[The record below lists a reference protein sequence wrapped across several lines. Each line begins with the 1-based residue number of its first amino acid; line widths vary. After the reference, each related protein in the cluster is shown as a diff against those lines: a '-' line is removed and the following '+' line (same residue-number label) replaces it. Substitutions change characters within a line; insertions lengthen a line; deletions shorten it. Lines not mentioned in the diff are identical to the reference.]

1 MSDIRKNQQGI
12 TFLELIIVLSI
23 IGVLLSVS
31 TINTSNLFGK
41 TTFATTTETLIAD
54 IKQQQIKA
62 MVGDA
67 EGRGSTSDYGVNF
80 EQGRYTLFH
89 GATYDPM
96 EPSNIRI
103 DLSPQMQF
111 SAIGF
116 ANSFV
121 TFGKLSGEVQNFDP
135 ASNFFTLE
143 YMGSNER
150 KTFYFNR
157 YGSLYGLN

>member
-1 MSDIRKNQQGI
+1 MNGIRKNQQGV
-12 TFLELIIVLSI
+12 TFLELIIILSI
-23 IGVLLSVS
+23 VGILLSVS
-31 TINTSNLFGK
+31 MINTSSLFGK

-67 EGRGSTSDYGVNF
+67 EGRSATSDYGVNF

-96 EPSNIRI
+96 DPSNIRI
-103 DLSPQMQF
+103 DLPQHMQF

-116 ANSFV
+116 PNSFV
-121 TFGKLSGEVQNFDP
+121 TFGKLSGEVQNFN
-135 ASNFFTLE
+135 ASFNFVRLE
-143 YMGSNER
+143 HVESGEK

-157 YGSLYGLN
+157 YGSLYAVN